1 MVKNVLQA
9 ISCTPGKVSF
19 MNSNSFLMTVFRK
32 FQLVLKNFGY
42 CPTTY
47 MILAATTALFSL
59 PFLTSQR
66 ESKFLIV
73 WIKNYFSSYSGKHP
87 DIDPIAQQML
97 FKLSNDHSD
106 PSIYLSNF

>member
-1 MVKNVLQA
+1 MHA

-19 MNSNSFLMTVFRK
+19 INSNNFLMTVFKK
-32 FQLVLKNFGY
+32 FQFVLKNFGY
-42 CPTTY
+42 YPTTY
-47 MILAATTALFSL
+47 IILAATTALFSL
-59 PFLTSQR
+59 PFLTSQS

-87 DIDPIAQQML
+87 DIDPIAQHIL

-106 PSIYLSNF
+106 PSI